1 MGSQSSVPWD
11 PNGMFWLA
19 QKWLTLF
26 AFVALIKM
34 LCCYSMQWSGT
45 WHTKNLNKNI
55 VCNTESNKCIMHQ
68 CESCPGTATLKEFLD
83 QELNEHKDDEKFN
96 YCQWDTTDRAI
107 LTTFTATYEEY
118 KETLIDVIDD
128 LTRHSYIAKLKIT
141 SSWYRTKSKA
151 TTGVKNTA
159 SYIPWL
165 YTTWDQMVASN
176 MIHCVLVLMTTTI
189 AQVFCIKFKQCLFII
204 LKLITHI

>member
-11 PNGMFWLA
+11 PNGVFWLT

-26 AFVALIKM
+26 PFVALIKM
-34 LCCYSMQWSGT
+34 LCFQSMQWSGT
-45 WHTKNLNKNI
+45 WHTKTWSRK
-55 VCNTESNKCIMHQ
+55 S
-68 CESCPGTATLKEFLD
+68 ATLKEFLD
-83 QELNEHKDDEKFN
+83 QELNEYEDDEKFN
-96 YCQWDTTDRAI
+96 YCQCNTTDRAI

-118 KETLIDVIDD
+118 EETLIDVIDD

-151 TTGVKNTA
+151 TNGAKNTA
-159 SYIPWL
+159 SYILWL
-165 YTTWDQMVASN
+165 CTTWNQMVASN
-176 MIHCVLVLMTTTI
+176 MIHCVLVLITTTI
-189 AQVFCIKFKQCLFII
+189 TQAFCIKIKQYLFII